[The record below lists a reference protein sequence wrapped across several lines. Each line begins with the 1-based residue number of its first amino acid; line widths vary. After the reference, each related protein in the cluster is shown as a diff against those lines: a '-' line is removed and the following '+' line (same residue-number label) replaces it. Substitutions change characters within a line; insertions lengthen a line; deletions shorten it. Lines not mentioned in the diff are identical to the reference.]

1 MIKKRSGLIIEYA
14 NEERKYVKSTERKKE
29 IMFPKKNHPNQPT
42 TPIPTRRSIRKYK
55 PNPVP
60 KHIIDRI
67 IEAAGAAPSAKN
79 RQPWQYR
86 VYTGNAKKNL
96 LEVMK
101 KGLLRE
107 EKEPQLPLSAAGML
121 DAYNTLH
128 IMENAP
134 VIIMV
139 VNTNGRSPFAVLNAD
154 ERFTQI
160 NDTLSIGASIQNML
174 LRAEELGLGSLWI
187 GNTCFAYRE
196 LTEYMQIDTE
206 LIGAVALGYKAEN
219 PSARPRKNLK
229 EIVQYI
235 SD

>member
-1 MIKKRSGLIIEYA
+1 
-14 NEERKYVKSTERKKE
+14 
-29 IMFPKKNHPNQPT
+29 
-42 TPIPTRRSIRKYK
+42 
-55 PNPVP
+55 
-60 KHIIDRI
+60 
-67 IEAAGAAPSAKN
+67 
-79 RQPWQYR
+79 
-86 VYTGNAKKNL
+86 
-96 LEVMK
+96 MK

-107 EKEPQLPLSAAGML
+107 EKEPQLPLSAAGMP

-139 VNTNGRSPFAVLNAD
+139 VNTNGRTPFAVLNAD

-160 NDTLSIGASIQNML
+160 KDTLSIGASIQNML

>member
-101 KGLLRE
+101 KG
-107 EKEPQLPLSAAGML
+107 
-121 DAYNTLH
+121 
-128 IMENAP
+128 
-134 VIIMV
+134 
-139 VNTNGRSPFAVLNAD
+139 F
-154 ERFTQI
+154 
-160 NDTLSIGASIQNML
+160 
-174 LRAEELGLGSLWI
+174 
-187 GNTCFAYRE
+187 
-196 LTEYMQIDTE
+196 
-206 LIGAVALGYKAEN
+206 
-219 PSARPRKNLK
+219 
-229 EIVQYI
+229 
-235 SD
+235 

>member
-1 MIKKRSGLIIEYA
+1 
-14 NEERKYVKSTERKKE
+14 
-29 IMFPKKNHPNQPT
+29 
-42 TPIPTRRSIRKYK
+42 
-55 PNPVP
+55 
-60 KHIIDRI
+60 
-67 IEAAGAAPSAKN
+67 
-79 RQPWQYR
+79 
-86 VYTGNAKKNL
+86 
-96 LEVMK
+96 
-101 KGLLRE
+101 
-107 EKEPQLPLSAAGML
+107 
-121 DAYNTLH
+121 
-128 IMENAP
+128 MENAP

>member
-107 EKEPQLPLSAAGML
+107 EKEPQLPLSAAGMP

-139 VNTNGRSPFAVLNAD
+139 VNTNGRSPFA
-154 ERFTQI
+154 
-160 NDTLSIGASIQNML
+160 
-174 LRAEELGLGSLWI
+174 RAECRRKIYADKRYPLNRGVYTKHAVKGGRIGTWLIMDRQHLFCVPRADGIHADRHGINRCGCTGL
-187 GNTCFAYRE
+187 
-196 LTEYMQIDTE
+196 
-206 LIGAVALGYKAEN
+206 
-219 PSARPRKNLK
+219 
-229 EIVQYI
+229 
-235 SD
+235 

>member
-1 MIKKRSGLIIEYA
+1 M
-14 NEERKYVKSTERKKE
+14 
-29 IMFPKKNHPNQPT
+29 P
-42 TPIPTRRSIRKYK
+42 
-55 PNPVP
+55 
-60 KHIIDRI
+60 
-67 IEAAGAAPSAKN
+67 
-79 RQPWQYR
+79 
-86 VYTGNAKKNL
+86 
-96 LEVMK
+96 
-101 KGLLRE
+101 
-107 EKEPQLPLSAAGML
+107 

-219 PSARPRKNLK
+219 PSARPRK
-229 EIVQYI
+229 I
-235 SD
+235 